1 MDSHQIHGN
10 GQAQQSVCIKD
21 GSSQT
26 FINKSKFDRITSFRL
41 SALISP
47 PITSNIA
54 SDYQSGHIQLS
65 FLFLM
70 SVRKSTCKAAS
81 KINSSIATIAA
92 DEDED
97 EEEQLNDADDEE
109 EGSNDE
115 NEGSEDDDEDQ
126 NVVPG
131 KRKHRVSDP
140 MSYATH
146 EDNEDSDDAKDL
158 QDDEEYDDDDNDDN
172 LPVKSKSKKR
182 ARRSSSME
190 SVTQKKTRGPAKKTE
205 PAAKKSKK
213 PTTTD
218 ILSLKSDQAFDTL
231 KAQIL
236 ARIAES
242 LKPGQLHYEDYD
254 ISFTVPRQVTDS
266 LSLDSPEKYQH
277 LVLNALKI
285 KADPS
290 ARISVVPKSGRVII
304 NNKNAEVDS
313 DEDDPKKKTKGKR
326 RKTTIPNARRIL
338 PGNVALN
345 EKMGLIRARSRWLC
359 PTPGGPCGSEHC
371 YVQPDAVEH
380 FPLSHAHVVC
390 WAAAWL
396 KDKNFANENKPPNH
410 KLFDGLNDE
419 SLRIRSPLLQ
429 RRLDLQNKKKVPA
442 AAPQVN
448 FNFPP
453 ELIQLFRQPA
463 PAPAPSPARAPAA
476 VPFHAHVPMLIP
488 APFVPGPNLSIED
501 FCAKHDLDDDI
512 CARFKSNKFNRTDS
526 FRYIELTDL
535 KAMSFM
541 PGEIAELK
549 VAIAAWAQH
558 P

>member
-1 MDSHQIHGN
+1 
-10 GQAQQSVCIKD
+10 
-21 GSSQT
+21 
-26 FINKSKFDRITSFRL
+26 
-41 SALISP
+41 
-47 PITSNIA
+47 
-54 SDYQSGHIQLS
+54 
-65 FLFLM
+65 M
-70 SVRKSTCKAAS
+70 SVRKSTRKAAS

-92 DEDED
+92 GDLIASDEEEFPETVLPNSDPDLTLIDQAGSSTDPDEDED
-97 EEEQLNDADDEE
+97 DEEQLNDADDEE

-126 NVVPG
+126 NVI
-131 KRKHRVSDP
+131 P

-146 EDNEDSDDAKDL
+146 EDDEDSDD
-158 QDDEEYDDDDNDDN
+158 EECDNDDNDDN

-190 SVTQKKTRGPAKKTE
+190 SAAQKKTRGPAKKTE
-205 PAAKKSKK
+205 PESRKITYIIAIFATAAAKN
-213 PTTTD
+213 
-218 ILSLKSDQAFDTL
+218 DQVFDTL

-236 ARIAES
+236 ARISES
-242 LKPGQLHYEDYD
+242 LKPGQLHYEDYN

-290 ARISVVPKSGRVII
+290 ARISVVPKPGRVII
-304 NNKNAEVDS
+304 NNENAEVNS

-326 RKTTIPNARRIL
+326 RKTTIPNARQIL

-345 EKMGLIRARSRWLC
+345 EKMGLIRARWLC
-359 PTPGGPCGSEHC
+359 PTPGSLCGSEHC

-380 FPLSHAHVVC
+380 FPLSHTHVEC

-410 KLFDGLNDE
+410 KLFDGLNDK
-419 SLRIRSPLLQ
+419 SLGTRSPSC
-429 RRLDLQNKKKVPA
+429 NM
-442 AAPQVN
+442 N
-448 FNFPP
+448 FNFLP
-453 ELIQLFRQPA
+453 ELVQLFRQPA
-463 PAPAPSPARAPAA
+463 PAPAPTPAPAPAA

-512 CARFKSNKFNRTDS
+512 CARFKSNKFN
-526 FRYIELTDL
+526 
-535 KAMSFM
+535 
-541 PGEIAELK
+541 
-549 VAIAAWAQH
+549 
-558 P
+558 